1 MYSHSES
8 LKDGT
13 YHSELLILTCLEPA
27 IYLMAACFP
36 MYRPLIRRILQ
47 FIPSR
52 SFLGRFF
59 KLDNGAIDLPVVN
72 SKSSGMIRG
81 RRAGV
86 RIPAGTDDTFVD
98 DGDDGDDG
106 DQRGLVNCY
115 QSEEGSAE
123 VGSEEGFTGAGLN
136 DSRIQVTS
144 DITVERW
151 TSSVASR

>member
-1 MYSHSES
+1 
-8 LKDGT
+8 
-13 YHSELLILTCLEPA
+13 
-27 IYLMAACFP
+27 
-36 MYRPLIRRILQ
+36 MYRPLVPRILR
-47 FIPSR
+47 FIPAR
-52 SFLGRFF
+52 SFLGRSF

-72 SKSSGMIRG
+72 SRSSGRIRG

-86 RIPAGTDDTFVD
+86 QIPAGTDKTFV
-98 DGDDGDDG
+98 DDGDDG

-115 QSEEGSAE
+115 RGEEGSAE
-123 VGSEEGFTGAGLN
+123 VGSEEGFTGAGSN